1 MFDCNLK
8 FWWWWWWC
16 RDCYSEQT
24 GNSSGIMRLNS
35 PGGSTLQW
43 GSAPDLS
50 CLAHALVVWR
60 RGVGIAK
67 LRDSQYCPKNICT
80 NRIHLNVAWCRS
92 FYLHV
97 FDDVWCIRQKRE
109 HSIATSQPLT
119 APHFIRNTVAII
131 SSVLKLFL
139 LNMVKIIISIF
150 LTTFNARRRRVT
162 SQTSK
167 VNKIALYVRRENL
180 LHFTQTHL
188 AWRW

>member
-80 NRIHLNVAWCRS
+80 NRIHLNVFDSKCSVVS
-92 FYLHV
+92 FFLSA
-97 FDDVWCIRQKRE
+97 CIWRRMMYSPE
-109 HSIATSQPLT
+109 TW
-119 APHFIRNTVAII
+119 
-131 SSVLKLFL
+131 
-139 LNMVKIIISIF
+139 
-150 LTTFNARRRRVT
+150 TFN
-162 SQTSK
+162 S
-167 VNKIALYVRRENL
+167 NKSTINRASFHTKHCSDHIVSFKTFFAKYGKNHYQHL
-180 LHFTQTHL
+180 LDNV
-188 AWRW
+188 